1 MAVGEAVVRGESGP
15 VSWSGIPAT
24 DLVIVTERERQEPI
38 ASFLNHLRRLDYAV
52 HVIPRVA
59 YQFVRRIPTPQIL
72 LVDAA
77 AREFQSGGPS
87 DGQPAWEQVPVIL
100 LATAEQMPAV
110 RFGPGLHD
118 FIILP
123 ANPTE
128 VEARI
133 RFTLWKTRGDRA
145 PSDQV
150 QVDSLRMNFSTYE
163 VVIDNRRI
171 ELTYKEFELL
181 KFLVTHRRRVYTRS
195 ELLELVWESDYY
207 GGTRTVDVH
216 VRRLRAKLGTKVGGM
231 IKTVRNVGYRF
242 G

>member
-1 MAVGEAVVRGESGP
+1 

-24 DLVIVTERERQEPI
+24 DLVVVTERERQEPI
-38 ASFLNHLRRLDYAV
+38 ASFLNHLRRLDYTV

-59 YQFVRRIPTPQIL
+59 YQFVRRIPTPQVL

-77 AREFQSGGPS
+77 TREFQTSGAPVA
-87 DGQPAWEQVPVIL
+87 GQPSWEHVPMLL
-100 LATAEQMPAV
+100 LATAEQMPGV

-123 ANPTE
+123 ANPAE

-133 RFTLWKTRGDRA
+133 RFTLWKTQGDRA
-145 PSDQV
+145 PRDQI
-150 QVDSLRMNFSTYE
+150 QVDNLRMNFSTYE
-163 VVIDNRRI
+163 VVVDTRRLD
-171 ELTYKEFELL
+171 LTYKEFELL
-181 KFLVTHRRRVYTRS
+181 KFLVTHRRRVYSRS
-195 ELLELVWESDYY
+195 ELLEQVWESDYY